1 MAPATPEKAA
11 AAQPIR
17 LSVWFMFCCGVL
29 GLLMLANSLILQD
42 RQHRGDSQPD
52 NHCTRDW
59 AGPSS
64 KRKGQGGRGRCTAH
78 RARLPSEAWCA
89 LMSCR
94 ASCHWPSVW
103 VTEKIRCPVQSSDAH
118 PLCRT
123 PGERKG
129 GSDVRHVKPKVG
141 ARPELNAF
149 VKMGLRVRVRRVGQG
164 GLARRTRACRE
175 SYHVVPGASVVS

>member
-1 MAPATPEKAA
+1 MYCAPRSTSF
-11 AAQPIR
+11 R
-17 LSVWFMFCCGVL
+17 
-29 GLLMLANSLILQD
+29 GLVCVD
-42 RQHRGDSQPD
+42 E
-52 NHCTRDW
+52 
-59 AGPSS
+59 
-64 KRKGQGGRGRCTAH
+64 
-78 RARLPSEAWCA
+78 LPSELLLA
-89 LMSCR
+89 LR
-94 ASCHWPSVW
+94 FVW

-164 GLARRTRACRE
+164 WGLRDAPGRAERATTL
-175 SYHVVPGASVVS
+175 SLVPSVVS